1 MKVYTPIAYYNDAK
15 DIIALFPNYIFKGD
29 EADIVISH
37 YEEGFGKPI
46 TIDGTVDPDSD
57 YTKEEAEGCEDGVF
71 TSDGRY
77 FVMFT
82 RGNYTLL
89 KKNYEDHGFY
99 IDIYKLTEIDEP
111 YEDVSV
117 HKLQEAYDKLKNIRE
132 EIDEI
137 LMELAPY
144 VAQ

>member
-46 TIDGTVDPDSD
+46 TIDGTADPDSD

-99 IDIYKLTEIDEP
+99 IDIYQLVENDV
-111 YEDVSV
+111 DVSV
-117 HKLQEAYDKLKNIRE
+117 HKLQETYNKLKDVRA
-132 EIDEI
+132 EIDKI
-137 LMELAPY
+137 LMDLAPY